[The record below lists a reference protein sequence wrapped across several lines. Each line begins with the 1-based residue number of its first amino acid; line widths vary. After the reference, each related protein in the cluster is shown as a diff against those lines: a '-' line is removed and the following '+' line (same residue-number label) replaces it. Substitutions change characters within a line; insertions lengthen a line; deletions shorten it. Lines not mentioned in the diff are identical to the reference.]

1 MRGCLE
7 VIHFVSWER
16 NADTANSTK
25 FGAPSGE
32 AWCILQ
38 NISAEQDASMWISSN
53 ITQFVCVSIQ
63 LGLATPLQVS
73 FCAAVRSSL
82 VFWAAKWNAAFAKLL
97 HEVNCSIWGT
107 WAQQILGHLWNTSV
121 CSGGREMVSLSW
133 PCPTHFTCWSAAPP
147 RWDWFVWL
155 GWALAFGCWFF
166 CVLSWV
172 IGVGWWWWCFV
183 SCCWEEGERVGLG
196 LAA

>member
-1 MRGCLE
+1 MRDCLE

-121 CSGGREMVSLSW
+121 WWQGDGFSFLAMSHSLYLLECCTSQM
-133 PCPTHFTCWSAAPP
+133 
-147 RWDWFVWL
+147 RLV
-155 GWALAFGCWFF
+155 
-166 CVLSWV
+166 CVT
-172 IGVGWWWWCFV
+172 
-183 SCCWEEGERVGLG
+183 GLG
-196 LAA
+196 FGFWVLVFLCA